1 MNNIAF
7 TLFNPLKDNIE
18 TVTNLP
24 GNYII
29 TLREDSN
36 LPNIGIDVT
45 FHTFQGMDV
54 IYTGLAGSS
63 LQDRDVKKHFNG
75 NAGSSTLRKSLGCL
89 FGYELIP
96 RDRNFD
102 KNKKTKFNQED
113 ENQLTIWMK
122 HNLLVFY
129 YPNENYKSLE
139 EKLIQKYNPPLN
151 LDKNHNVVNKEFRQK
166 LSLLRNAEVRLA
178 FSPIPITN
186 INNKFQEVNGI
197 GLYLEIW
204 KQMQP
209 FILAAI
215 RKGQDSKK
223 IGSAIFKNVGNRK
236 SSGYAFRLD
245 ISDAVIPVKKGSAVA
260 RDLKKVL
267 DANSEFKK
275 IAKGRAIT
283 IRMNSDCELFVTTS

>member
-18 TVTNLP
+18 TVPNLP

-151 LDKNHNVVNKEFRQK
+151 LDKNHNVVNK
-166 LSLLRNAEVRLA
+166 
-178 FSPIPITN
+178 
-186 INNKFQEVNGI
+186 
-197 GLYLEIW
+197 
-204 KQMQP
+204 
-209 FILAAI
+209 
-215 RKGQDSKK
+215 
-223 IGSAIFKNVGNRK
+223 
-236 SSGYAFRLD
+236 
-245 ISDAVIPVKKGSAVA
+245 
-260 RDLKKVL
+260 
-267 DANSEFKK
+267 
-275 IAKGRAIT
+275 
-283 IRMNSDCELFVTTS
+283 